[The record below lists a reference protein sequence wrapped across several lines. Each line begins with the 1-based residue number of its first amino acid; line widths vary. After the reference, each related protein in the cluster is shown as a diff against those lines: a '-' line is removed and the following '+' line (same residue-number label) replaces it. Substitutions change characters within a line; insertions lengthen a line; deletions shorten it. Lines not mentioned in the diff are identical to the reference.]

1 VDQQIQSQFGAVAR
15 NYIHSPVH
23 AYGPDLAELVE
34 AIGARGDE
42 VVLDLGTGVG
52 HTAFAV
58 APRVR
63 AVVGIDL
70 TSEMI
75 EIARE
80 QAAERKIA
88 NVRFLRGDVS
98 ELPFPDASFDVA
110 TSRYSA
116 HHYHQ
121 PRQVVRELAR
131 VLRPGGRFVLVDT
144 ISPEEPSFDTF
155 INAVELLRDRSHVRD
170 YRVSEWQA
178 MLSQAG
184 FSSEVL
190 KCWDLRQN
198 FDDWVKRMRTPEVA
212 VTMLRSLLL
221 EAPEEIRRIF
231 GVEIE
236 EGKLFFFLKR
246 AMIVGQRGG

>member
-15 NYIHSPVH
+15 NYVNSPVH
-23 AYGPDLAELVE
+23 AFGPDLAELVE
-34 AIGARGDE
+34 TIGARGDE
-42 VVLDLGTGVG
+42 IVLDLGTGVG

-63 AVVGIDL
+63 EVVGIDL

-75 EIARE
+75 ALARE
-80 QAAERKIA
+80 GAAERKIA
-88 NVRFLRGDVS
+88 NVRFVRGDVS

-121 PRQVVRELAR
+121 PERVLHELAR

-144 ISPEEPSFDTF
+144 ISPEEPALDTF
-155 INAVELLRDRSHVRD
+155 INAVEVLRDRSHVRD

-178 MLSQAG
+178 MLDRAG
-184 FSSEVL
+184 FRSEVL
-190 KCWDLRQN
+190 KRWDLRQN
-198 FDDWVKRMRTPEVA
+198 FDDWIKRMQTPPVA
-212 VTMLRSLLL
+212 VAMLRSLLL
-221 EAPEEIRRIF
+221 EAPEDVRRIF
-231 GVEIE
+231 GVEVADE
-236 EGKLFFFLKR
+236 KLFFFLKR
-246 AMIVGQRGG
+246 AMIVGQR

>member
-1 VDQQIQSQFGAVAR
+1 MDQQIQSQFGAVAR
-15 NYIHSPVH
+15 NYVNSPVH
-23 AYGPDLAELVE
+23 AFGPDLAELVE

-63 AVVGIDL
+63 EVVGIDL

-75 EIARE
+75 ALARE
-80 QAAERKIA
+80 GAAERKIA
-88 NVRFLRGDVS
+88 NVRFVRGDVS

-121 PRQVVRELAR
+121 PERVLRELAR

-144 ISPEEPSFDTF
+144 ISPEEPALDTF

-178 MLSQAG
+178 MLGRAG
-184 FSSEVL
+184 FRAEVL
-190 KCWDLRQN
+190 KRWDLRQN
-198 FDDWVKRMRTPEVA
+198 FDDWIKRMQTPPVA
-212 VTMLRSLLL
+212 VAMLRSLLL
-221 EAPEEIRRIF
+221 EAPLDVRQIF
-231 GVEIE
+231 GVELE
-236 EGKLFFFLKR
+236 EEKLFFFLKR
-246 AMIVGQRGG
+246 AMIVGQRER